1 MKYWEILIS
10 LLIYLRFI
18 ECQKIEIINAN
29 EIDPPIRYNEIDF
42 QAIDNHDSKSSQY
55 ASQCPT

>member
-29 EIDPPIRYNEIDF
+29 EMEYRAEYILE
-42 QAIDNHDSKSSQY
+42 K
-55 ASQCPT
+55 